1 MIYFDN
7 AATTR
12 PIAELSKLAEEY
24 QKDMWF
30 NPSAMYPWA
39 VAEENR
45 VSECRRVLAGAI
57 NADPKCVILTHAA
70 RRERIP

>member
-30 NPSAMYPWA
+30 NPSAMYHGQLRRKTELA
-39 VAEENR
+39 NAEEC
-45 VSECRRVLAGAI
+45 SQ
-57 NADPKCVILTHAA
+57 A
-70 RRERIP
+70 R